1 MMNMSRGWVA
11 GVLLGLLA
19 AGCASYDGRGLAVG
33 TATETD
39 VVGLMGTPAASWR
52 DADGG
57 RQLAFPRGPAGLHTY
72 MVFLDPAGRLQR
84 IENVLDDAH
93 FARLRAGQTT
103 SDEVARLLGPPG
115 ETVAF
120 PRRRES
126 VWDYRFRNAWG
137 HEARYYVT
145 FDAQGVVRST
155 FQLEEYR
162 GDDDRE
168 LR

>member
-1 MMNMSRGWVA
+1 MVRMSHGWAVA
-11 GVLLGLLA
+11 LLGVLM

-33 TATETD
+33 KASEAE
-39 VVGLMGTPAASWR
+39 VVGLMGAPAAAWR
-52 DADGG
+52 EADGR

-72 MVFLDPAGRLQR
+72 MAFLDPAGRLLR

-93 FARLRAGQTT
+93 FAHLRAGQTT
-103 SDEVARLLGPPG
+103 RDEVARLLGPPG
-115 ETVAF
+115 EAVDF
-120 PRRRES
+120 PRRRET

-145 FDAQGVVRST
+145 FDEQGVVRHT
-155 FQLEEYR
+155 FQMEEYR
-162 GDDDRE
+162 GDNDRE